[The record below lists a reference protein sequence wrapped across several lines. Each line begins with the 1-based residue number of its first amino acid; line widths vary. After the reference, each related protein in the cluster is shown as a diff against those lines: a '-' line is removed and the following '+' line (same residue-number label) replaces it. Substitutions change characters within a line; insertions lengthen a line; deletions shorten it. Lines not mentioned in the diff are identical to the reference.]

1 MQLNHESVPFR
12 NQEFPIILVCDTILF
27 QPNIGSLFRIS
38 EAFGVEKILFL
49 GIGNQMN
56 PRKINKTSRSTHLH
70 VAYEL
75 FETKETLS
83 DYLTSNDFEIIALEI
98 TSESKPLAEVEIPK
112 NKKIALHY

>member
-70 VAYEL
+70 VAHEL
-75 FETKETLS
+75 FETKEALS
-83 DYLTSNDFEIIALEI
+83 DYLTSNDFEITSLKFKSSSSSFSSTALN
-98 TSESKPLAEVEIPK
+98 LASAV
-112 NKKIALHY
+112 